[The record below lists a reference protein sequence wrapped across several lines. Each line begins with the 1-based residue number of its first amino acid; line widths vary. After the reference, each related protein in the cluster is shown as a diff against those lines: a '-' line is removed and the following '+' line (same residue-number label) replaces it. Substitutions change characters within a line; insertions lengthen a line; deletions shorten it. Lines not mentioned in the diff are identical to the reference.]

1 MLPLNTLGEP
11 DPSNITKQDI
21 LSAIAFDKQGQL
33 LSVGDR
39 GGRVIVFQRIEEN
52 GVMDW
57 DYLTEFQS
65 HETSFDPLNS
75 NQIPEK
81 INVLEWINVYPGS
94 ASHMLSANDKLI
106 KLWRIDLKKEKKYES
121 AKKLLAKGK
130 VMLPRSKV
138 VNEGWEGKCRSLY
151 RSAHEYH
158 INSLCLSPDGE
169 NFLSADDLRVN
180 LWHVDDSTQVYN
192 VVDMKPKSMEELDEI
207 VTLCEFH
214 PRNSS
219 VFLYTNSKGLLHL
232 CDFRA
237 AA

>member
-1 MLPLNTLGEP
+1 MIPSHEMKPLGLLPLNTLGEP
-11 DPSNITKQDI
+11 DPQNITKQDI
-21 LSAIAFDKQGQL
+21 LTAIAFDKQGQL

-81 INVLEWINVYPGS
+81 INVLEWINKYPGS
-94 ASHMLSANDKLI
+94 ALHMLSANDKLI

-121 AKKLLAKGK
+121 AKKLLMKGK

-138 VNEGWEGKCRSLY
+138 VNEAWEGKCK
-151 RSAHEYH
+151 A
-158 INSLCLSPDGE
+158 
-169 NFLSADDLRVN
+169 
-180 LWHVDDSTQVYN
+180 
-192 VVDMKPKSMEELDEI
+192 
-207 VTLCEFH
+207 
-214 PRNSS
+214 
-219 VFLYTNSKGLLHL
+219 
-232 CDFRA
+232 
-237 AA
+237 

>member
-1 MLPLNTLGEP
+1 
-11 DPSNITKQDI
+11 
-21 LSAIAFDKQGQL
+21 
-33 LSVGDR
+33 
-39 GGRVIVFQRIEEN
+39 
-52 GVMDW
+52 MDW

-65 HETSFDPLNS
+65 HETAFDPLNS

-94 ASHMLSANDKLI
+94 APHMLSANDKLI
-106 KLWRIDLKKEKKYES
+106 KLWRVDSRKEKKYES

-138 VNEGWEGKCRSLY
+138 VNEGWEGRCKAQY
-151 RSAHEYH
+151 KSAHEYH
-158 INSLCLSPDGE
+158 INSLNLSPDGE

-180 LWHVDDSTQVYN
+180 LWHVNDTTQVYN

-207 VTLCEFH
+207 VTHCEFH

-219 VFLYTNSKGLLHL
+219 VFLYTTSKGLLHI

-237 AA
+237 AASFQN